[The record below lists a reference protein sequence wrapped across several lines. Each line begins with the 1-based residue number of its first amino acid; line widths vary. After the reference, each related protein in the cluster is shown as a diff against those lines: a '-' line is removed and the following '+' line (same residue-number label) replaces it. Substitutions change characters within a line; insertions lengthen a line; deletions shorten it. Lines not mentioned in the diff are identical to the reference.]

1 MTRTTLDLTPFYRGT
16 IGFERLFHDLD
27 RQFANP
33 GNTGYPPYNILRV
46 DDNHFIIEL
55 AVAGFSMEEL
65 NITQTR
71 SELLIEGVPYVA
83 DDSVTIG
90 YLHKGIAN
98 RSFKRVFTIADYVE
112 VKGATLELGILSIEL
127 EREIP
132 EELKPRKITIE
143 SRD

>member
-1 MTRTTLDLTPFYRGT
+1 
-16 IGFERLFHDLD
+16 
-27 RQFANP
+27 
-33 GNTGYPPYNILRV
+33 
-46 DDNHFIIEL
+46 
-55 AVAGFSMEEL
+55 MEEL

-71 SELLIEGVPYVA
+71 NELLIEGIPYVA
-83 DDSVTIG
+83 DDSDTIG